1 MDLDQKRF
9 PALYYRDYRLH
20 LLGQLI
26 SITGTQMQLVALNW
40 HIYELT
46 HSAAALGMIGLVRFV
61 PILIFSLI
69 GGSFADV
76 HNRKR
81 ILFISQATMM
91 LFSGILALIT
101 FLGIV
106 NAPLIYLIT
115 ALTCIA
121 VSFDNPAR
129 QAFIPSLLDKKHFPN
144 AISIGTVTWQV
155 TTILGPMIAGLLL
168 GRYNVGVIYL
178 LNTVSFLAVIFSL
191 MMMHATGEV
200 ARKATDKAQVSFHSI
215 LEGFRFIRTKQIVW
229 STMLLDFFC
238 TFFASATSLLPIY
251 AKDILRVGPEGL
263 GFLYAAPSIG
273 AVLAATAMAHLGE
286 IRKQGRILLI
296 SILFYGLGTLV
307 FGIST
312 SFFLSLF
319 ALAIIG
325 AGDSVSMIIRNT
337 IRQLATPDNVRG
349 RMTSIGMIFAIGGPQ
364 LGEFESGLLA
374 AAVGGPISVVI
385 GGIGTLI
392 AVSVVAIKVPLLRRF
407 DRHE

>member
-1 MDLDQKRF
+1 
-9 PALYYRDYRLH
+9 
-20 LLGQLI
+20 
-26 SITGTQMQLVALNW
+26 
-40 HIYELT
+40 
-46 HSAAALGMIGLVRFV
+46 
-61 PILIFSLI
+61 
-69 GGSFADV
+69 
-76 HNRKR
+76 
-81 ILFISQATMM
+81 
-91 LFSGILALIT
+91 
-101 FLGIV
+101 
-106 NAPLIYLIT
+106 
-115 ALTCIA
+115 
-121 VSFDNPAR
+121 
-129 QAFIPSLLDKKHFPN
+129 
-144 AISIGTVTWQV
+144 
-155 TTILGPMIAGLLL
+155 
-168 GRYNVGVIYL
+168 
-178 LNTVSFLAVIFSL
+178 